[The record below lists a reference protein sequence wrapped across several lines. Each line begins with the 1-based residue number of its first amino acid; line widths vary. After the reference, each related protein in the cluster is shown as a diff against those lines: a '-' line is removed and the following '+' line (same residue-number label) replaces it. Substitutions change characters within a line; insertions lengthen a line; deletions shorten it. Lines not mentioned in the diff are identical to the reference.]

1 MQPQLTTETFPDLTE
16 IEQAKGANCEH
27 INRFGEMRRAHIELS
42 PSDWGRVISATDAR
56 NDVFR
61 INSPFGRLLMRGRL
75 DNVDRTPERVRVTVA
90 SCERDVRDFKP
101 TAPNLGVPAS
111 GSVSIY
117 NDVVSLVVDFEDLT
131 RDAVPTVGSLS
142 EATGIDTEELDIPN
156 RGGFVELEDDFFFG
170 NENRAKV
177 LRNAATQ
184 SNQALTYTNRV
195 DTQNGLFVV
204 QLGKAGRDLDEST
217 SFSPET
223 VTLSP
228 SNGNVI
234 GDPSVQRQPRR
245 DVTHV
250 TVLGAGQG
258 NSQARVTVQSADF
271 DGGRRVHE
279 YISQK
284 FGRREQNLEKYAKR
298 RLAEIESSP
307 QHVEVD
313 LTVPI
318 QEQFL
323 FLGDDVSVTLPERGL
338 DLDLRV
344 VDIAKRY
351 DTDGALQDVTL
362 SNRRT
367 ARPNDPTRTT
377 ERDVRTLEVGEVSFI
392 NSNRR
397 RTGFVQTDVGESQ
410 TLVLADYPS
419 DIVAEQR
426 VDLIIQGRDGGGGV
440 FPSDIEVAVNGAQ
453 ITTVAGD
460 SDARSRSTV
469 DLRGQLS
476 PGENDISATPQSTG
490 GRIQLT
496 LTTVLRQEGQTETA

>member
-101 TAPNLGVPAS
+101 TAPNLGVS
-111 GSVSIY
+111 TSIGVALY
-117 NDVVSLVVDFEDLT
+117 QDVLNLAIDFGDLT
-131 RDAVPTVGSLS
+131 RDPVPTVGTLLS
-142 EATGIDTEELDIPN
+142 IDNISDAELRNDLPN
-156 RGGFVELEDDFFFG
+156 RGGLVELEDDFFFG

-177 LRNAATQ
+177 VRNAATQ
-184 SNQALTYTNRV
+184 SNQTLTYHNLV
-195 DTQNGLFVV
+195 DTENGLFPVRM
-204 QLGKAGRDLDEST
+204 GEAGRKLDEST

-440 FPSDIEVAVNGAQ
+440 FP
-453 ITTVAGD
+453 TTV
-460 SDARSRSTV
+460 SDCVNRAER
-469 DLRGQLS
+469 
-476 PGENDISATPQSTG
+476 E
-490 GRIQLT
+490 
-496 LTTVLRQEGQTETA
+496 

>member
-1 MQPQLTTETFPDLTE
+1 
-16 IEQAKGANCEH
+16 
-27 INRFGEMRRAHIELS
+27 
-42 PSDWGRVISATDAR
+42 
-56 NDVFR
+56 
-61 INSPFGRLLMRGRL
+61 
-75 DNVDRTPERVRVTVA
+75 
-90 SCERDVRDFKP
+90 
-101 TAPNLGVPAS
+101 
-111 GSVSIY
+111 
-117 NDVVSLVVDFEDLT
+117 
-131 RDAVPTVGSLS
+131 
-142 EATGIDTEELDIPN
+142 
-156 RGGFVELEDDFFFG
+156 
-170 NENRAKV
+170 
-177 LRNAATQ
+177 
-184 SNQALTYTNRV
+184 
-195 DTQNGLFVV
+195 
-204 QLGKAGRDLDEST
+204 
-217 SFSPET
+217 
-223 VTLSP
+223 
-228 SNGNVI
+228 VI

-476 PGENDISATPQSTG
+476 PGENDISAT
-490 GRIQLT
+490 
-496 LTTVLRQEGQTETA
+496 TVSDCVNRAERE